1 MLVGHLTGLSAVPDP
16 RTLLGA
22 TQDVVVPPPVVLAV
36 GGTPATGGAVSSGRR
51 RASADAPR
59 SA

>member
-36 GGTPATGGAVSSGRR
+36 GGTPATGGAV
-51 RASADAPR
+51 
-59 SA
+59 